1 MAKRGRPIKPDAKRN
16 GLNIRFGTEEN
27 DMLLKLSELTG
38 KTRTEVFVD
47 SLRREYNRVVRNN
60 EN

>member
-16 GLNIRFGTEEN
+16 GLNIRFGAEEN

-47 SLRREYNRVVRNN
+47 SLRQEYNRVVRNN
-60 EN
+60 EK